1 MGQQSCNA
9 CSYLLTLRFLYFTD
23 LKLERTIGL
32 RWPSTLFADL
42 NLEITYNYINIY
54 MSGAIGGFAQSADR
68 AARFADPHIAQL
80 ICRSRSYRKIAQA

>member
-1 MGQQSCNA
+1 
-9 CSYLLTLRFLYFTD
+9 
-23 LKLERTIGL
+23 
-32 RWPSTLFADL
+32 
-42 NLEITYNYINIY
+42 